1 MDACRRHDCHFDVFK
16 IIDNKTV
23 SSLRIYIMKQGIKE
37 FIIDF
42 FKTMNNSPEGHS
54 LRKWLAVGCFW
65 IISVVVYMHTTSE
78 NLEWVL
84 GILCPTMLAFTGLYT
99 WGNIKE
105 RQIKNATEQR
115 PSQEDISA
123 RQE

>member
-1 MDACRRHDCHFDVFK
+1 
-16 IIDNKTV
+16 
-23 SSLRIYIMKQGIKE
+23 MKRELKQ
-37 FIIDF
+37 FALDF
-42 FKTMNNSPEGHS
+42 LLAMHNNALGHS
-54 LRKWLAVGCFW
+54 LRKWMAVGCFW
-65 IISVVVYMHTTSE
+65 LIAVVVYMHTTSE

-84 GILCPTMLAFTGLYT
+84 GILCPTMLAFAGLYT

-115 PSQEDISA
+115 HSQEDISA